1 MLLVEDNELN
11 QQVAVELLSSADVQ
25 VDVASNGEEGVRRVQ
40 EQPYGLVLMDLQMP
54 VMDGFEATRRI
65 RALRGYEALP
75 ILAMTANAME
85 GDRERSLAAGMN
97 DHVTKPIDPD
107 ALFEALLRWLPE
119 PAAAPAEVAAPA
131 PPAPRVA
138 AIPRGAVAKG
148 SAPASLAADDP
159 LATVAGLD
167 AADGLRRVLGKR
179 EAYLGLLRTFAS
191 GQRSAPDVIRAALA
205 EGREKDAER
214 AAHTLKGVA
223 GSIGARQLQAEAGA
237 VEAALRRGAPA
248 AEVAPLVDVAA
259 ATLGALLAALGRRR
273 SAGGRGRGERARS
286 IPRRCAPRSTA
297 SSGCSSRTTS
307 RRWARSTK
315 PRRSSR
321 RRSASAPPLCGSS

>member
-1 MLLVEDNELN
+1 
-11 QQVAVELLSSADVQ
+11 
-25 VDVASNGEEGVRRVQ
+25 
-40 EQPYGLVLMDLQMP
+40 
-54 VMDGFEATRRI
+54 
-65 RALRGYEALP
+65 
-75 ILAMTANAME
+75 MTANAME

-119 PAAAPAEVAAPA
+119 TAAAPAEVAAPA
-131 PPAPRVA
+131 ARAAVA
-138 AIPRGAVAKG
+138 AVPRAAVAKG

-205 EGREKDAER
+205 EGRQKDAER

-223 GSIGARQLQAEAGA
+223 GSIGAR
-237 VEAALRRGAPA
+237 
-248 AEVAPLVDVAA
+248 AA
-259 ATLGALLAALGRRR
+259 AGRVGAWWRRRCDAARPPPRSPRSSTSPPPRSARSSPRSARSFRRR
-273 SAGGRGRGERARS
+273 SRPWRAARS

-307 RRWARSTK
+307 RPWARSTR
-315 PRRSSR
+315 PRPLLAAAFGERAAALRKLVKAYRFEDALARAAR
-321 RRSASAPPLCGSS
+321 RRGRLAIRRRP